1 MDNLCLIG
9 LGLFGLLFLTSKKEK
24 KEIEIKKKDE
34 NVFIDFNNDK
44 TSVTMEFMSNKYRNE
59 LEWIVPVDEVNNHP
73 LHPFAGFDYMKLT
86 TDINDPPVFGRY
98 MKISE
103 SLKNLLIN
111 LEPTVNIINTIEH
124 NTYGTLSL
132 VTCSNKFP
140 TISAI
145 TLNFAENINNE
156 DLSIC
161 KMKNIY
167 KKIVKN
173 YTCKKVIE
181 PAIEW
186 YNQSLWDDNSYLH
199 QNLCGDGDTSTLE
212 TNQIMD
218 TEVLDDSATSDLE
231 DDSDITSMD
240 NQTELEQFV
249 DSDTSEDENL
259 AENLDENLAENLAE
273 NLDENNSMSK
283 SDNIILSVTSDD
295 NSSNLDIISAT
306 SYDDTEVYNLNKPKC
321 SKKKC
326 AKKTENDK
334 AKKSKTK
341 KSKTKKSKTKK
352 SKAKKSK
359 TKKSKAKKSKTKKS
373 EKINIPDNSD
383 LVGGSSSLTNTRKS
397 ILGRV

>member
-259 AENLDENLAENLAE
+259 AENLDEN
-273 NLDENNSMSK
+273 NSMSK

-341 KSKTKKSKTKK
+341 KS
-352 SKAKKSK
+352 
-359 TKKSKAKKSKTKKS
+359 

>member
-259 AENLDENLAENLAE
+259 AENLDEN
-273 NLDENNSMSK
+273 NSMSK